1 MIGCDGVMQSQR
13 VCHELA
19 VMRGCAAPKTPGQSA
34 RELHMEEEFREMR
47 RRRRKAKPVISSF
60 MSSSSGLRHAIVV
73 LGVAAVLI
81 ALWGTALFSE
91 MTTLQS
97 QIVAERVNQTSLI
110 ETIKYVERYALV
122 LE

>member
-34 RELHMEEEFREMR
+34 RELHVEEEFREM

-97 QIVAERVNQTSLI
+97 QIEAERVNQTSLI